1 MSHPAHNRHPFQE
14 TFMNTTTRI
23 FLAGILGA
31 VAMFAW
37 TAIAHMALPLGE
49 AGVENTTDD
58 EALLSAMKSTVKN
71 KDGLYIY
78 PTTGLPPDATHAQQ
92 SAAMEKYPEKLE
104 KNPSGFFIYH
114 PAGSRPMN
122 MGKYL
127 TTEFITELVQAL
139 LAVWLLSMTRIVT
152 FGGRLGFVTAAGI
165 MAAIS
170 TNVSYWNWWGFP
182 TVYTAS
188 YIFIQVVGF
197 FLVGV
202 VAAIMFR
209 RVTA

>member
-1 MSHPAHNRHPFQE
+1 
-14 TFMNTTTRI
+14 MNTTTRI

-37 TAIAHMALPLGE
+37 TSIAHMALPLGE
-49 AGVENTTDD
+49 AGVQNTMDD
-58 EALLSAMKSTVKN
+58 EALLSAMKSTVKD
-71 KDGLYIY
+71 KDGFYIY
-78 PTTGLPPDATHAQQ
+78 PTMGLPPDATHAQQ
-92 SAAMEKYPEKLE
+92 HAAMEKYAASLE

-122 MGKYL
+122 MGKFL
-127 TTEFITELVQAL
+127 SIEFITELVEAL
-139 LAVWLLSMTRIVT
+139 LAVWLLAQTRIVS
-152 FGGRLGFVTAAGI
+152 FGGRVRFVTAAGI
-165 MAAIS
+165 MAAIA

-182 TVYTAS
+182 TIYTAS
-188 YIFIQVVGF
+188 YILIQVVGF

>member
-1 MSHPAHNRHPFQE
+1 
-14 TFMNTTTRI
+14 MNTMTRI
-23 FLAGILGA
+23 FLAALLGA

-49 AGVENTTDD
+49 AGVQNTMND
-58 EALLSAMKSTVKN
+58 EDLLSALKSTVKN

-78 PTTGLPPDATHAQQ
+78 PSMGLPPDATHAQQ
-92 SAAMEKYPEKLE
+92 AEAMKTYPEKLE

-114 PAGSRPMN
+114 PAGSRPMA
-122 MGKYL
+122 MGKFL
-127 TTEFITELVQAL
+127 TIEFITELIEAFI
-139 LAVWLLSMTRIVT
+139 AVWLLAQTRIVT
-152 FGGRLGFVTAAGI
+152 FGGRVGFVVAIGI
-165 MAAIS
+165 LAAIS

-188 YIFIQVVGF
+188 YMFIQFVGF
-197 FLVGV
+197 FLVGL

>member
-1 MSHPAHNRHPFQE
+1 M
-14 TFMNTTTRI
+14 TTTRI
-23 FLAGILGA
+23 ILAGLLGA
-31 VAMFAW
+31 IAMFAW
-37 TAIAHMALPLGE
+37 TSIAHMALPLGE
-49 AGVENTTDD
+49 AGVQNTMNDD
-58 EALLSAMKSTVKN
+58 ALLTALKSTVNDKP
-71 KDGLYIY
+71 GLYIY
-78 PTTGLPPDATHAQQ
+78 PSMGLGPDATHAQR
-92 SAAMEKYPEKLE
+92 SEAMEKYAATLA

-127 TTEFITELVQAL
+127 TIEFVTELCEAL
-139 LAVWLLSMTRIVT
+139 LAVWLLAQTRILT
-152 FGGRLGFVTAAGI
+152 FGGRVCFVTATGI
-165 MAAIS
+165 MVAIG

-182 TVYTAS
+182 GNYTAA
-188 YIFIQVVGF
+188 YILIQVVGF

>member
-1 MSHPAHNRHPFQE
+1 
-14 TFMNTTTRI
+14 MNTTTRI
-23 FLAGILGA
+23 LLAGLLGA
-31 VAMFAW
+31 IAMFAW
-37 TAIAHMALPLGE
+37 TSIAHMALPLGE
-49 AGVENTTDD
+49 AGIENTMNDD
-58 EALLSAMKSTVKN
+58 TLLSELKSTVKN

-78 PTTGLPPDATHAQQ
+78 PTMGLPPGATHAQQ
-92 SAAMEKYPEKLE
+92 SEAMEKYAEKLE
-104 KNPSGFFIYH
+104 KNPSGFFIFH

-122 MGKYL
+122 MGKFL
-127 TTEFITELVQAL
+127 TVEFITELCEAF
-139 LAVWLLSMTRIVT
+139 LAVWLLAQTRIIS
-152 FGGRLGFVTAAGI
+152 FAGRIGFVTAVGI
-165 MAAIS
+165 IAAIS

-188 YIFIQVVGF
+188 YMFIQLVGF

>member
-1 MSHPAHNRHPFQE
+1 
-14 TFMNTTTRI
+14 MNTTTRI
-23 FLAGILGA
+23 FLAALLGA

-49 AGVENTTDD
+49 AGVQNTMNDD
-58 EALLSAMKSTVKN
+58 DLLSALKSTVKN
-71 KDGLYIY
+71 NDGLYIF
-78 PTTGLPPDATHAQQ
+78 PSMGLPPGSTHAQQ
-92 SAAMEKYPEKLE
+92 AEAMKTYPEKLE

-114 PAGSRPMN
+114 PAGSRPMA
-122 MGKYL
+122 MGKFL
-127 TTEFITELVQAL
+127 TVEFITELIEAFI
-139 LAVWLLSMTRIVT
+139 AVWLLAQTRIVT
-152 FGGRLGFVTAAGI
+152 FGGRIGFVVAIGI
-165 MAAIS
+165 LAAIS

-188 YIFIQVVGF
+188 YMFIQFVGF
-197 FLVGV
+197 FLVGL

>member
-1 MSHPAHNRHPFQE
+1 
-14 TFMNTTTRI
+14 MNTGTRI
-23 FLAGILGA
+23 LLAGLLGA
-31 VAMFAW
+31 IAMFAW

-49 AGVENTTDD
+49 AGVQNTTDD
-58 EALLSAMKSTVKN
+58 AALLSELKSAVKN

-78 PTTGLPPDATHAQQ
+78 PTMGLPPDATHAQQ

-104 KNPSGFFIYH
+104 KNPSGFFIFH

-122 MGKYL
+122 MGKFL
-127 TTEFITELVQAL
+127 TVEFITELCEAL
-139 LAVWLLSMTRIVT
+139 IAVWLLAQTRILS
-152 FGGRLGFVTAAGI
+152 FGGRVGFVTLAGI

-188 YIFIQVVGF
+188 YMFIQFVGF
-197 FLVGV
+197 FLVGI

-209 RVTA
+209 RVTP

>member
-1 MSHPAHNRHPFQE
+1 M
-14 TFMNTTTRI
+14 TRI
-23 FLAGILGA
+23 LLAGLLGA

-37 TAIAHMALPLGE
+37 TSIAHMATPLGE
-49 AGVENTTDD
+49 AGVQNTMNDD
-58 EALLSAMKSTVKN
+58 ELLSALKSNVKD
-71 KDGLYIY
+71 KPGFYMY
-78 PTTGLPPDATHAQQ
+78 PTMGLPPDATHAQQ
-92 SAAMEKYPEKLE
+92 SEAMEKYQEKLE

-127 TTEFITELVQAL
+127 TTEFITELVEAF
-139 LAVWLLSMTRIVT
+139 LAVWLLAQTRIVT
-152 FGGRLGFVTAAGI
+152 FAGRVGFVTAAGI
-165 MAAIS
+165 MAAIA

-182 TVYTAS
+182 GVYTAA
-188 YIFIQVVGF
+188 YILIQVVGF
-197 FLVGV
+197 FLVGI

>member
-1 MSHPAHNRHPFQE
+1 M
-14 TFMNTTTRI
+14 TTTKI
-23 FLAGILGA
+23 FLAGLLGA
-31 VAMFAW
+31 IAMFAW
-37 TAIAHMALPLGE
+37 TSIAHMALPLGE
-49 AGVENTTDD
+49 AGIENTMDD
-58 EALLSAMKSTVKN
+58 EALLAAIKANVKD
-71 KDGLYIY
+71 KDGFYTY
-78 PTTGLPPDATHAQQ
+78 PSMGLGPNATHAEQ
-92 SAAMEKYPEKLE
+92 SKAMETYPEKLG

-127 TTEFITELVQAL
+127 TVEFITELCEAL
-139 LAVWLLSMTRIVT
+139 LAVWLLAQTRIVT

-165 MAAIS
+165 MAAIA

-182 TVYTAS
+182 TVYTVS
-188 YIFIQVVGF
+188 YMFIQVVGF
-197 FLVGV
+197 FLVGI

>member
-1 MSHPAHNRHPFQE
+1 
-14 TFMNTTTRI
+14 MNTTTRI
-23 FLAGILGA
+23 FLAGLLGA
-31 VAMFAW
+31 IAMFAW

-49 AGVENTTDD
+49 AGVQNTMED
-58 EALLSAMKSTVKN
+58 EALLAALKSNVKD

-78 PTTGLPPDATHAQQ
+78 PSMGLGPNATHAEQ
-92 SAAMEKYPEKLE
+92 SKAMETYPDKLE
-104 KNPSGFFIYH
+104 KNPSGFFIFH

-122 MGKYL
+122 MGKFL
-127 TTEFITELVQAL
+127 TTEFITELVEAF
-139 LAVWLLSMTRIVT
+139 LAVWLLAQTRIVS
-152 FGGRLGFVTAAGI
+152 FGGRVGFVLVVGI
-165 MAAIS
+165 LAAIS

-188 YIFIQVVGF
+188 YMFIQLVGF
-197 FLVGV
+197 FLVGL

>member
-1 MSHPAHNRHPFQE
+1 
-14 TFMNTTTRI
+14 MNTTTRI
-23 FLAGILGA
+23 LLAGLLGA
-31 VAMFAW
+31 IAMFAW

-49 AGVENTTDD
+49 AGVQNTMDD
-58 EALLSAMKSTVKN
+58 DALLAALKSNVKD

-78 PTTGLPPDATHAQQ
+78 PTMGLGPNATHAEQ
-92 SAAMEKYPEKLE
+92 SKAMETYPEKLE

-114 PAGSRPMN
+114 PPGSRPMN
-122 MGKYL
+122 MGKFL
-127 TTEFITELVQAL
+127 TIEFVTELCEAL
-139 LAVWLLSMTRIVT
+139 LAVWLLAQTRIVT
-152 FGGRLGFVTAAGI
+152 FGGRVGFVLLAGV

-182 TVYTAS
+182 TIYTVS
-188 YIFIQVVGF
+188 YMFIQVVGF
-197 FLVGV
+197 FLVGL